1 MNMLIAV
8 CDDNVKEHMTIGNIC
23 DNYLKKY
30 SIEYE
35 LLIFCSGEALLKYC
49 DNKENNRID
58 VLFLDIELTGINGLE
73 LKDRLLTSDN
83 IWRISYFSSH
93 TDMFFETY
101 SIKTIGFVRKPAN
114 IADVEKI
121 LNIVI
126 KEKRD
131 NIVFQM
137 NDIDGRNIEVSL
149 WDILYLRAD
158 GSYTEIYTYSK
169 RKEFYKYALCSKKLG
184 DIENEREKYNII
196 RVHKSYMVN
205 LANVESIT
213 ENITFNDIDIKIPI
227 GRKYKETVRIKSFN
241 YGRDRMKIRL

>member
-23 DNYLKKY
+23 DNCLKKY

-126 KEKRD
+126 KEKKD

-149 WDILYLRAD
+149 LDILYLRAD

-184 DIENEREKYNII
+184 DIENEMEKYNII